1 MEFNIDLNIE
11 AGTSAIHLACMY
23 GHTEL
28 VQMLIQN
35 SVEFNI
41 DLNTKDQNGWT
52 WTAFHFACFY
62 GRAQIVDNIIKIKDR
77 FKIDV
82 KAKTNI
88 GRTGFQLAEIEKNHD
103 VINLI
108 KRKMPSLADLYLPD
122 SKRRKLRLQV
132 LSKLC

>member
-1 MEFNIDLNIE
+1 MTPFHFACRKQHFNVVEFLLQKSAEYNIDLN
-11 AGTSAIHLACMY
+11 AKNSY
-23 GHTEL
+23 G
-28 VQMLIQN
+28 
-35 SVEFNI
+35 
-41 DLNTKDQNGWT
+41 

-88 GRTGFQLAEIEKNHD
+88 GRTGFQLAKIEKNHD

-122 SKRRKLRLQV
+122 SKRRKFLEIIMH
-132 LSKLC
+132 